1 MELVR
6 LLYKHKNNDV
16 FNEFPRISDKFLKI
30 SDNFPEIS
38 EYSLKAR
45 TFPNIIRKVP
55 NITEVARLRL
65 PRKIRRR
72 FRSYTNKLKYS

>member
-1 MELVR
+1 MELVH

-16 FNEFPRISDKFLKI
+16 FNDFPRISDKFLKI

-55 NITEVARLRL
+55 NITEVARD
-65 PRKIRRR
+65 
-72 FRSYTNKLKYS
+72 FRGRSEDGFDQTPTT

>member
-45 TFPNIIRKVP
+45 TFPNIIRKFP
-55 NITEVARLRL
+55 NITEVARD
-65 PRKIRRR
+65 
-72 FRSYTNKLKYS
+72 FQGRSEDGFDHTPTN